1 MSGTHLLR
9 DLVRLT
15 DADALL
21 PDGAGSFTHAVDAA
35 AVVAPGSVNDV
46 AAVLAFCSE
55 RGVPVLPAGAGGW
68 LHDPMAGLVHEHAAP
83 IVVSTRR
90 LSGILEHEPE
100 DLVIGV
106 AAGTSLDDVARHL
119 RGHAQ
124 MLPLDPPAQAGA
136 TIGATIALGAAGPL
150 QYAHGLPRDMTLGL
164 EVVTGDG
171 RVLRFGGRVVKNVA
185 GYDGVRLFTGSGG
198 SLGIITAA
206 YVRVRGVPATDCTL
220 TVAAGSAHEAA
231 SVARAIA
238 GAVAVDALEV
248 VDGGTENDGTGEWLV
263 VIRLAGSAAAVAA
276 ERDRLGALIAPLVPA
291 DVPAADNQGFNEG
304 GGWNWRESSRAE
316 AAASTHVR
324 LQVQPDQLPSA
335 LQDMTRIIQS
345 ENGTHDG
352 DWRFAAHAGS
362 GVVRAWRTGVPLDLA
377 AANQLAGHVTGFAVS
392 CGGTAVC
399 TLGGRLGRRTV
410 HASGTG
416 RDATMAIAVRLADA
430 FDPAAVL
437 RAGARLRA
445 DADPDM
451 VEAASD

>member
-1 MSGTHLLR
+1 MTDTSLLR
-9 DLVRLT
+9 DLERLT

-21 PDGAGSFTHAVDAA
+21 RAAAAEPFTRAVDAA
-35 AVVAPGSVNDV
+35 AVIAPGSVDEL

-68 LHDPMAGLVHEHAAP
+68 LHDPMAGRVHDLAAP
-83 IVVSTRR
+83 LVVSTLR

-119 RGHAQ
+119 RGQAQ
-124 MLPLDPPAQAGA
+124 MLPLDPPAQPGA

-150 QYAHGLPRDMTLGL
+150 QAAHGVPRDMVLGL

-198 SLGIITAA
+198 SLGVITAA

-220 TVAAGSAHEAA
+220 TIAAGSAHEAA
-231 SVARAIA
+231 SLARTISQ
-238 GAVAVDALEV
+238 AVAVEALEV
-248 VDGGTENDGTGEWLV
+248 VGAAEADGAAVWRV
-263 VIRLAGSAAAVAA
+263 VLRLAGSAAAVAA
-276 ERDRLGALIAPLVPA
+276 ERDRLGALIAPLVAANGPGA
-291 DVPAADNQGFNEG
+291 DS
-304 GGWNWRESSRAE
+304 GGWSWRDHSRAE
-316 AAASTHVR
+316 AAASMHVR

-335 LQDMTRIIQS
+335 LPDITRIIQS
-345 ENGTHDG
+345 DSGTHG
-352 DWRFAAHAGS
+352 TGWRFAAHARN
-362 GVVRAWRTGVPLDLA
+362 GVVRAWRAGDPLDLA
-377 AANQLAGHVTGFAVS
+377 AAEQLAGHVTGFAIS
-392 CGGTAVC
+392 CSGTAVC
-399 TLGGRLGRRTV
+399 TLGGRLGRRIV
-410 HASGTG
+410 HAPGTG

-437 RAGARLRA
+437 RAGVRLRA
-445 DADPDM
+445 DADTDM
-451 VEAASD
+451 MEAASD